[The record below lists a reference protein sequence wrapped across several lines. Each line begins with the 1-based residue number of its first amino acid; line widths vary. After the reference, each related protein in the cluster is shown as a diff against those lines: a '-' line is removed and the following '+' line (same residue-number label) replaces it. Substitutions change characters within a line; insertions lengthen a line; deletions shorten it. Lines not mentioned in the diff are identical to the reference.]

1 MPLLVPPP
9 LSLYIHL
16 PWCISKCPYCD
27 FNSHQLKNELPASE
41 YVAALIADL
50 DQDLKFLEC
59 RQLESVF
66 LGGGTPSLFSPSAIS
81 RVLNA
86 VHDRFDC
93 NVGFEVTLEVNPG
106 THESG
111 RIDGYVAAGVNRV
124 SLGVQS
130 FSDAKLSALGRIHTA
145 AESIGAAAEVRKAG
159 IASLNLDVMFALP
172 GQNVAEAVADIRQ
185 ALELWPDHL
194 SHYQLTLE
202 PGTSFYKKPPVL
214 PDEETAFEM
223 AEATRTVLETA
234 GFEQYE
240 ISAWARPGHRCRHN
254 LNYWQFGD
262 YLGIG
267 AGAHSKLT
275 DPRSGRILRM
285 IKRRNPAAYLRSA
298 ATGERLETIGTVPE
312 ADRPFEFLLNAL
324 RLKTGFSRDLF
335 ETRTG
340 LPLASIREALA
351 EAERRQMLR
360 QAGQWW
366 VPTDLG
372 YRFLNDLQA
381 LFLPPEPLAAVE
393 EMK

>member
-1 MPLLVPPP
+1 MPHLTSPP

-27 FNSHQLKNELPASE
+27 FNSHALKGKLPEAD
-41 YVAALIADL
+41 YVDSLIADL
-50 DQDLKFLEC
+50 DQDLKLLEC
-59 RQLESVF
+59 RKLESVF
-66 LGGGTPSLFSPSAIS
+66 LGGGTPSLFSPAAIS

-93 NVGFEVTLEVNPG
+93 GVEFEVTLEVNPG
-106 THESG
+106 THERG
-111 RIDGYVAAGVNRV
+111 RFKAYVSAGVNRV

-130 FSDAKLSALGRIHTA
+130 FSDTKLSALGRIHTA
-145 AESIGAAAEVRKAG
+145 AESISAAAEARMAG
-159 IASLNLDVMFALP
+159 IAALNVDLMFALP
-172 GQNVAEAVADIRQ
+172 GQIVAEAVADIRQ
-185 ALELWPDHL
+185 ALELQPDHL

-214 PDEETAFEM
+214 PDEDTAFEM
-223 AEATRTVLETA
+223 TKAARKVLEAA

-240 ISAWARPGHRCRHN
+240 ISAWARPGNRCRHN

-285 IKRRNPAAYLRSA
+285 VKRRNPVAYLRSA
-298 ATGERLETIGTVPE
+298 ATDERLESIGGVPE
-312 ADRPFEFLLNAL
+312 ADRAFEFLLNSL
-324 RLKTGFSRDLF
+324 RLKTGFTRDIF
-335 ETRTG
+335 EARTG
-340 LPLASIREALA
+340 LALA
-351 EAERRQMLR
+351 EINAALTEARDRRLLR
-360 QAGQWW
+360 QSGDRWL
-366 VPTDLG
+366 PTDLG

-381 LFLPPEPLAAVE
+381 LFLPPATPAAVQTN
-393 EMK
+393 

>member
-1 MPLLVPPP
+1 MPQLVTPP

-27 FNSHQLKNELPASE
+27 FNSHALKDQLPEAD
-41 YVAALIADL
+41 YVDSLIADL
-50 DQDLKFLEC
+50 DQDLELLENLK
-59 RQLESVF
+59 LETVF
-66 LGGGTPSLFSPSAIS
+66 LGGGTPSLFSPSAIA
-81 RVLNA
+81 RVLDA
-86 VHDRFDC
+86 VQDRFDC
-93 NVGFEVTLEVNPG
+93 SVGLEVTLEVNPG
-106 THESG
+106 THERG
-111 RIDGYVAAGVNRV
+111 RFEGYVAAGVNRV

-130 FSDAKLSALGRIHTA
+130 FSDVQLSALGRIHTA
-145 AESIGAAAEVRKAG
+145 TEAIAAALEARQAG
-159 IASLNLDVMFALP
+159 IAVLNLDLMCALP
-172 GQNVAEAVADIRQ
+172 GQNVAGAVADIEQ
-185 ALELWPDHL
+185 ALELQPDHL

-223 AEATRTVLETA
+223 TEATKTVLQTA

-240 ISAWARPGHRCRHN
+240 VSAWARPRKRCRHN

-267 AGAHSKLT
+267 AGAHGKLT
-275 DPRSGRILRM
+275 DPRSGRTLRLV
-285 IKRRNPAAYLRSA
+285 KRRNPAAYMRSA
-298 ATGERLETIGTVPE
+298 ATAERLESIGAVRE
-312 ADRPFEFLLNAL
+312 ADKAFEFLLNAL
-324 RLKTGFSRDLF
+324 RLKAGFSRNLF

-360 QAGQWW
+360 QAGAWW

-372 YRFLNDLQA
+372 YRFLNDLEA
-381 LFLPPEPLAAVE
+381 LFLPVE
-393 EMK
+393 TPTMAQAN